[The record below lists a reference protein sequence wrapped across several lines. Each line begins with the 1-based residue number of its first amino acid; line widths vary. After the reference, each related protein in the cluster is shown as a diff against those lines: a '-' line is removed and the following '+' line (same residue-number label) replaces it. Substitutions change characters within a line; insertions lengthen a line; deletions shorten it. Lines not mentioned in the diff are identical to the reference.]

1 MSSRPEAAK
10 THAGVRRLFLVAL
23 VVCLFGALMA
33 TLLTRAKLQE
43 GLSQIIEAR
52 VLAAGRELA
61 RSVERAQGLGL
72 NLAEL
77 DTLPALLARHREAE
91 PLIGTIDVFDG
102 DGRVIA
108 SSAPGWAGREV
119 PGAVRAA
126 AERAGEGPWSAALA
140 DRQRVA
146 GITLRTGYGL
156 VIGHVGLQYA
166 QDELGTAM
174 AIADHRLLPAAG
186 LYFGLAALLSLA
198 SLAWLSRRPAAVSPD
213 APRWPVAAACL
224 LPLLLAMGGFGLVAQ
239 QAFSEQLIPQAV
251 RKAESLGV
259 GLAGLF
265 ERARTAGFEYREL
278 RGVEAALGELRGHNA
293 ELAYAAALDGDGR
306 VLFADGE
313 LPPAGIDQTPA
324 SGQAE
329 VPLMADGKTYG
340 RLVFG
345 IDPAFVRGLITEMG
359 LDVAVVLVV
368 ALVLA
373 SELVRHVTGTDRAA
387 PDADLMRIRAPLFTF
402 ILAEELTR
410 PCLPG
415 YIGRLAGAGGE
426 AVTPL
431 VVGLPIAIFML
442 IVALGQPLLGR
453 WSERVGRRRALL
465 LGALV
470 GALGFAGSALAQGLI
485 DLIGWRA
492 LSAVG
497 YALVFAAGQGYVLEH
512 AGEAARSRGFGV
524 FVGAIMAATVCGPSI
539 GGILADQLGQRATF
553 SVSAVLCVLALLPM
567 LSLPAAVRRPAGPAA
582 ESMAGLLQLLANRR
596 FALLTLFAAI
606 PAKVL
611 LIGVLFY
618 LVPLYVTDLGY
629 GQAMAGRLIML
640 YGLLMVL
647 LVPVAARHG
656 EGFARRVALVA
667 GGLGVAAA
675 GGLLLAAL
683 PALAGLFALVGLLGL
698 GQALSISAQ
707 AALVGE
713 LCRGEIASHGVD
725 AVYGAYRMLERMGNV
740 AGPLVAGALLAGA
753 GFKGAFV
760 VLGLAALACALVTR
774 LGLRAPAAGALQR
787 GATA

>member
-1 MSSRPEAAK
+1 MSSRPETASAP
-10 THAGVRRLFLVAL
+10 GSVRRLFLVAL

-108 SSAPGWAGREV
+108 SSSPGRAGREV

-126 AERAGEGPWSAALA
+126 AQHAGEGSWSAALA
-140 DRQRVA
+140 DQRVA
-146 GITLRTGYGL
+146 GVTLRTGYGL

-166 QDELGTAM
+166 EDELSGAM
-174 AIADHRLLPAAG
+174 AAADRRLLPAAG

-198 SLAWLSRRPAAVSPD
+198 SLGWLTRRPAAVSPA

-224 LPLLLAMGGFGLVAQ
+224 LPLLLAMGAFGLLAQ

-259 GLAGLF
+259 SLAGLF
-265 ERARTAGFEYREL
+265 ERASAAGFEYREL
-278 RGVEAALGELRGHNA
+278 RGVEAALGELRSHNA

-313 LPPAGIDQTPA
+313 LPPAIGRAPA
-324 SGQAE
+324 GGQAE
-329 VPLMADGKTYG
+329 VPLAAGGETYG
-340 RLVFG
+340 RLLFG
-345 IDPAFVRGLITEMG
+345 IDPAFVRGLITDMG

-373 SELVRHVTGTDRAA
+373 GELVRHVTGTAGAA
-387 PDADLMRIRAPLFTF
+387 PDADLMRIRAPMFTF

-426 AVTPL
+426 AATPL

-453 WSERVGRRRALL
+453 WSERIGRRRALL
-465 LGALV
+465 VGALI
-470 GALGFAGSALAQGLI
+470 GALGFVGSALAQGLI

-512 AGEAARSRGFGV
+512 VGEAARSRGFGV

-539 GGILADQLGQRATF
+539 GGILADQLGQRQTF
-553 SVSAVLCVLALLPM
+553 AVSALLCLLALLPM
-567 LSLPAAVRRPAGPAA
+567 RSLPAAAARAAAPAA

-606 PAKVL
+606 PAKIL

-647 LVPVAARHG
+647 LVPLAARHG

-713 LCRGEIASHGVD
+713 LCRGEIAAHGVD
-725 AVYGAYRMLERMGNV
+725 AVYGAYRMLERLGNA

-753 GFKGAFV
+753 GFKGTFV
-760 VLGLAALACALVTR
+760 ALGLAALACALVTR
-774 LGLRAPAAGALQR
+774 LGLRAPPAAAALQR
-787 GATA
+787 GAAA